1 MKNCWY
7 WVPTLIWNSSCLNV
21 FILSTQSLLGL
32 CTDCRRYR
40 NVYRALVVCAWYI
53 SHTNPLWAPWFI
65 PGFFGFFFGGISITH
80 LFICPCYLF
89 CFTSF
94 CLLCLIL
101 PVSVLYILFIPTA
114 VFSSVNAYMDIMIFN
129 RTLLHCDTSSYLFN
143 MWLFLLYTFLNNN
156 NIRSY

>member
-1 MKNCWY
+1 MFLSSVLNRCSDYVLIVAVTGMYIVLWQF
-7 WVPTLIWNSSCLNV
+7 VLDIFHILTLREHLDSS
-21 FILSTQSLLGL
+21 
-32 CTDCRRYR
+32 
-40 NVYRALVVCAWYI
+40 
-53 SHTNPLWAPWFI
+53 
-65 PGFFGFFFGGISITH
+65 PGFLGFFFGGISITH

-129 RTLLHCDTSSYLFN
+129 RTLLHCDTYSYLFN
-143 MWLFLLYTFLNNN
+143 MWLFLSYTFLNNN